1 MVSKKS
7 VRWHVLLSAGLLVM
21 SSSMLLMRKL
31 PPSLHH
37 SDFITGIA
45 MGVGIGLM
53 LVALIVAKKQQR
65 LPNA

>member
-1 MVSKKS
+1 MLHKKP

-37 SDFITGIA
+37 SDFITGLS

-53 LVALIVAKKQQR
+53 LVALIAAKKQQR
-65 LPNA
+65 LPN